1 MYSGGSRA
9 TVRLKLGKLLLK
21 EENHIQKWSQVFYKN
36 TGLNP
41 YVWLVFFILPFY
53 YISQYS
59 KVWTMVTGIIIILVF
74 FVCYLL
80 AFITKGWQ
88 VYMWIGLLIAI
99 SITMTIAY
107 DYAYFSLFLAF
118 FIGNIKNKAGF
129 FTLYSVNLGAS
140 FLTVNYGFINQSSLL
155 LSQFPFVFISLMAS
169 ILLPISTYNKNKRE
183 QLEGELESA
192 NKRLDD
198 LVKMEERQRIARDL
212 HDTLGQKLS
221 LIGLKTD
228 LAKRLIRKNP
238 DQAIIELNE
247 LRQTASTALKEV
259 RDMVTTMR
267 GTQLVDELF
276 RAEQILK
283 AASIQF
289 ILHGSPK
296 LQETSQL
303 NENVL
308 GMCLKEAVTN
318 VVKHSQA
325 SACTI
330 TIEETPSH
338 NVLTVQ
344 DNGLGIERTRKQDR
358 RGTGILG
365 MKERLEFVNGCIDIK
380 TGSERQ
386 GTAVIIHVPKLVRKP
401 MKEDEE

>member
-1 MYSGGSRA
+1 
-9 TVRLKLGKLLLK
+9 
-21 EENHIQKWSQVFYKN
+21 
-36 TGLNP
+36 
-41 YVWLVFFILPFY
+41 
-53 YISQYS
+53 
-59 KVWTMVTGIIIILVF
+59 MVAGIFIILFF

-129 FTLYSVNLGAS
+129 FTLYSVNLAAS
-140 FLTVNYGFINQSSLL
+140 FLTINYSFIKQSTLL
-155 LSQFPFVFISLMAS
+155 LSQFPFVFITLMAS

-183 QLEGELESA
+183 QLEGQLENA
-192 NKRLDD
+192 HKRLDD

-228 LAKRLIRKNP
+228 LAKRLLRMNP
-238 DQAIIELNE
+238 DQAEIELND

-259 RDMVTTMR
+259 REMVTTMR

-283 AASIQF
+283 AASIEF
-289 ILHGSPK
+289 VLEGNPK
-296 LQETSQL
+296 LQDTSQL

-325 SACTI
+325 AVCTI
-330 TIEETPSH
+330 RIEETLAD

-344 DNGLGIERTRKQDR
+344 DNGVGIERTRKQER

-365 MKERLEFVNGCIDIK
+365 MKERLEFVNGCLDIRSGADMEG
-380 TGSERQ
+380 TGI
-386 GTAVIIHVPKLVRKP
+386 VINVPKLVRKP
-401 MKEDEE
+401 IKEVEQ

>member
-1 MYSGGSRA
+1 MQ
-9 TVRLKLGKLLLK
+9 
-21 EENHIQKWSQVFYKN
+21 NFYKK
-36 TGLNP
+36 TGLNL
-41 YVWLVFFILPFY
+41 YVWLAFFILPFY
-53 YISQYS
+53 FISQYS
-59 KVWTMVTGIIIILVF
+59 KLWTLVTGIIIILVF

-140 FLTVNYGFINQSSLL
+140 FVTINYGFINQSSLL
-155 LSQFPFVFISLMAS
+155 VSQLPFVFISLMAS
-169 ILLPISTYNKNKRE
+169 ILLPISTYNKNKTE
-183 QLEGELESA
+183 HLEGQLENA

-228 LAKRLIRKNP
+228 LARRLLRNNP
-238 DQAIIELNE
+238 DQAEIELND

-259 RDMVTTMR
+259 REMVTTMR

-283 AASIQF
+283 AASIEF
-289 ILHGSPK
+289 VLEGNPK
-296 LQETSQL
+296 LQDTSQL

-325 SACTI
+325 TTCTI
-330 TIEETPSH
+330 IIKETLAD

-344 DNGLGIERTRKQDR
+344 DNGVGIERTRKQDR

-365 MKERLEFVNGCIDIK
+365 MKERLEFVNGCLDIR
-380 TGSERQ
+380 SAADIP
-386 GTAVIIHVPKLVRKP
+386 GTAIIIHVPKLVRKP
-401 MKEDEE
+401 IKEAES

>member
-1 MYSGGSRA
+1 MQ
-9 TVRLKLGKLLLK
+9 
-21 EENHIQKWSQVFYKN
+21 NFYKK
-36 TGLNP
+36 TGLNL
-41 YVWLVFFILPFY
+41 YVWLAFFILPFY
-53 YISQYS
+53 FISQYS
-59 KVWTMVTGIIIILVF
+59 KLWTMVTGIIIILVF

-140 FLTVNYGFINQSSLL
+140 FVTINYGFINQSSLL
-155 LSQFPFVFISLMAS
+155 VSQLPFVFISLMAS
-169 ILLPISTYNKNKRE
+169 ILLPISTYNKNKTE
-183 QLEGELESA
+183 QLEGQLENA

-228 LAKRLIRKNP
+228 LAKRLLRNNP
-238 DQAIIELNE
+238 DQAEIELND

-259 RDMVTTMR
+259 REMVTTMR
-267 GTQLVDELF
+267 GTQLVDEMF

-283 AASIQF
+283 AASIEF
-289 ILHGSPK
+289 VLEGNPK
-296 LQETSQL
+296 LQDTSQL

-318 VVKHSQA
+318 IVKHSQA
-325 SACTI
+325 TVCTI
-330 TIEETPSH
+330 TIKETESD

-344 DNGLGIERTRKQDR
+344 DNGVGIERTRNKDR

-365 MKERLEFVNGCIDIK
+365 MKERLEFVNGCLDLRSGADK
-380 TGSERQ
+380 TGTQ
-386 GTAVIIHVPKLVRKP
+386 IVIQVPKLTRKP
-401 MKEDEE
+401 MKEDAT

>member
-1 MYSGGSRA
+1 
-9 TVRLKLGKLLLK
+9 
-21 EENHIQKWSQVFYKN
+21 
-36 TGLNP
+36 
-41 YVWLVFFILPFY
+41 
-53 YISQYS
+53 
-59 KVWTMVTGIIIILVF
+59 MVAGIFIILFF

-129 FTLYSVNLGAS
+129 FTLYSVNLAAS
-140 FLTVNYGFINQSSLL
+140 FLTINYSFIKQSTLL
-155 LSQFPFVFISLMAS
+155 LSQFPFVFITLMAS

-183 QLEGELESA
+183 QLEGQLENA

-228 LAKRLIRKNP
+228 LAKRLLRMNP
-238 DQAIIELNE
+238 DQAEIELND

-259 RDMVTTMR
+259 REMVTTMR

-283 AASIQF
+283 AASIEF
-289 ILHGSPK
+289 VLEGNPK
-296 LQETSQL
+296 LQDTSQL

-325 SACTI
+325 AVCTI
-330 TIEETPSH
+330 RIEETLAD

-344 DNGLGIERTRKQDR
+344 DNGVGIERTRKQER

-365 MKERLEFVNGCIDIK
+365 MKERLEFVNGCLDIRSGADMEG
-380 TGSERQ
+380 TGI
-386 GTAVIIHVPKLVRKP
+386 VIHVPKLVRKP
-401 MKEDEE
+401 IKEVEQ

>member
-1 MYSGGSRA
+1 M
-9 TVRLKLGKLLLK
+9 
-21 EENHIQKWSQVFYKN
+21 QKWMQLFYKN

-59 KVWTMVTGIIIILVF
+59 KLWPMVTGIFIILFF

-129 FTLYSVNLGAS
+129 FTLYSVNLAAS
-140 FLTVNYGFINQSSLL
+140 FLTINYSFIKQSTLL

-183 QLEGELESA
+183 QLEGQLESA

-228 LAKRLIRKNP
+228 LAKRLLRMNP
-238 DQAIIELNE
+238 DQAEIELND

-259 RDMVTTMR
+259 REMVTTMR

-283 AASIQF
+283 AASIEF
-289 ILHGSPK
+289 VLEGNPK
-296 LQETSQL
+296 LQDTSQL

-325 SACTI
+325 TVCTI
-330 TIEETPSH
+330 TIKETLSD
-338 NVLTVQ
+338 NILTVQ
-344 DNGLGIERTRKQDR
+344 DNGVGMERTRNKDR

-365 MKERLEFVNGCIDIK
+365 MKERLEFVNGCLDLRSGANG
-380 TGSERQ
+380 TGTQ
-386 GTAVIIHVPKLVRKP
+386 IVIQVPKLTRKP
-401 MKEDEE
+401 MKEDAT

>member
-1 MYSGGSRA
+1 M
-9 TVRLKLGKLLLK
+9 
-21 EENHIQKWSQVFYKN
+21 QKWSQLFYKN

-59 KVWTMVTGIIIILVF
+59 KLWTLVTGIVIILVF

-129 FTLYSVNLGAS
+129 ITLYSVNLGTS
-140 FLTVNYGFINQSSLL
+140 FLTINYGFINQSSLL
-155 LSQFPFVFISLMAS
+155 LSQFPFVFICLMAS
-169 ILLPISTYNKNKRE
+169 ILLPVSTYNKNKRE
-183 QLEGELESA
+183 QLEGQLENA

-221 LIGLKTD
+221 LIGLKSD
-228 LAKRLIRKNP
+228 LAKRLLRMNP
-238 DQAIIELNE
+238 DQAEIELND

-259 RDMVTTMR
+259 REMVTTMR

-283 AASIQF
+283 AASIDF
-289 ILHGSPK
+289 VLEGNPK
-296 LQETSQL
+296 LQDTSQL

-325 SACTI
+325 TECTI
-330 TIEETPSH
+330 RLQETPSA
-338 NVLTVQ
+338 NILTVQ
-344 DNGLGIERTRKQDR
+344 DNGVGIERTRKQDR

-365 MKERLEFVNGCIDIK
+365 MKERLEFVNGCLDIQS
-380 TGSERQ
+380 GEDME
-386 GTAVIIHVPKLVRKP
+386 GTRIAIQVPKLVRKP
-401 MKEDEE
+401 IKEEEQ

>member
-1 MYSGGSRA
+1 
-9 TVRLKLGKLLLK
+9 
-21 EENHIQKWSQVFYKN
+21 
-36 TGLNP
+36 
-41 YVWLVFFILPFY
+41 
-53 YISQYS
+53 
-59 KVWTMVTGIIIILVF
+59 MVTGIVIILVF

-140 FLTVNYGFINQSSLL
+140 FLTINYGFINQSSLL
-155 LSQFPFVFISLMAS
+155 VSQFPFVFISLMAS
-169 ILLPISTYNKNKRE
+169 ILLPISTYNKNKTE
-183 QLEGELESA
+183 QLEGQLENA

-228 LAKRLIRKNP
+228 LAKRLLRSNP
-238 DQAIIELNE
+238 DQAEIELND

-259 RDMVTTMR
+259 REMVTTMR

-283 AASIQF
+283 AASIEF
-289 ILHGSPK
+289 RLEGNPK
-296 LQETSQL
+296 LQDTSQL

-325 SACTI
+325 TVCTI
-330 TIEETPSH
+330 TIKETQSD
-338 NVLTVQ
+338 NILTVQ
-344 DNGLGIERTRKQDR
+344 DNGVGIERTRNKDR

-365 MKERLEFVNGCIDIK
+365 MKERLEFVNGCLDLRSGADK
-380 TGSERQ
+380 TDTQ
-386 GTAVIIHVPKLVRKP
+386 LVIQVPKLTRKP
-401 MKEDEE
+401 IKEDAT

>member
-1 MYSGGSRA
+1 M
-9 TVRLKLGKLLLK
+9 
-21 EENHIQKWSQVFYKN
+21 QKWMQNFYKK
-36 TGLNP
+36 TGLNL
-41 YVWLVFFILPFY
+41 YVWLAFFILPFY
-53 YISQYS
+53 FISQYS
-59 KVWTMVTGIIIILVF
+59 KLWTMVTGIVIILVF

-140 FLTVNYGFINQSSLL
+140 FVTINYGIINQSSLL
-155 LSQFPFVFISLMAS
+155 VSQLPFVFINLMAS
-169 ILLPISTYNKNKRE
+169 ILLPISTYNKNKTE
-183 QLEGELESA
+183 HLEGQLENA
-192 NKRLDD
+192 NRRLDD

-228 LAKRLIRKNP
+228 LAKRLLRNNP
-238 DQAIIELNE
+238 DQAEIELSD

-259 RDMVTTMR
+259 REMVTTMR

-283 AASIQF
+283 AASIESV
-289 ILHGSPK
+289 LEGNPK
-296 LQETSQL
+296 LQDTSQL

-318 VVKHSQA
+318 IVKHSQA
-325 SACTI
+325 TVCTI
-330 TIEETPSH
+330 TIEETQSD
-338 NVLTVQ
+338 NILTVQ
-344 DNGLGIERTRKQDR
+344 DNGVGMEHTRNKDR

-365 MKERLEFVNGCIDIK
+365 MKERLEFVNGCLDLRSVANGK
-380 TGSERQ
+380 
-386 GTAVIIHVPKLVRKP
+386 GTQIVIQVPKLTRKP
-401 MKEDEE
+401 MKEDAT

>member
-1 MYSGGSRA
+1 M
-9 TVRLKLGKLLLK
+9 
-21 EENHIQKWSQVFYKN
+21 
-36 TGLNP
+36 
-41 YVWLVFFILPFY
+41 WLVFFILPFY

-59 KVWTMVTGIIIILVF
+59 KLWTLVTGIVIILVF

-88 VYMWIGLLIAI
+88 VYMWIGFLIAI

-129 FTLYSVNLGAS
+129 ITLYSVNLAAS
-140 FLTVNYGFINQSSLL
+140 FLTINYGFIIQSSRL

-169 ILLPISTYNKNKRE
+169 ILLPVSTYNKNKRE
-183 QLEGELESA
+183 QLEGQLENA

-228 LAKRLIRKNP
+228 LAKRLLRVNP
-238 DQAIIELNE
+238 EQAEMELND

-259 RDMVTTMR
+259 REMVTTMR
-267 GTQLVDELF
+267 GTQLVDELH

-283 AASIQF
+283 AAAIEF
-289 ILHGSPK
+289 KLDGNPK
-296 LQETSQL
+296 LQDTSQL
-303 NENVL
+303 NENVM

-325 SACTI
+325 TICTI
-330 TIEETPSH
+330 SLNETPSD
-338 NVLTVQ
+338 NILTVH
-344 DNGLGIERTRKQDR
+344 DNGIGMEHSKNKER

-365 MKERLEFVNGCIDIK
+365 MKERLEFVNGCLDIRSGTNID
-380 TGSERQ
+380 
-386 GTAVIIHVPKLVRKP
+386 GTQLIIQVPKLVRKP
-401 MKEDEE
+401 IKEE

>member
-1 MYSGGSRA
+1 
-9 TVRLKLGKLLLK
+9 
-21 EENHIQKWSQVFYKN
+21 
-36 TGLNP
+36 
-41 YVWLVFFILPFY
+41 
-53 YISQYS
+53 
-59 KVWTMVTGIIIILVF
+59 
-74 FVCYLL
+74 
-80 AFITKGWQ
+80 
-88 VYMWIGLLIAI
+88 MWIGLLIAI

-129 FTLYSVNLGAS
+129 ITLYSVNLGTS
-140 FLTVNYGFINQSSLL
+140 FLTINYGFINQSSLL
-155 LSQFPFVFISLMAS
+155 LSQFPFVFICLMAS
-169 ILLPISTYNKNKRE
+169 ILLPVSTYNKNKRE
-183 QLEGELESA
+183 QLEGQLENA

-228 LAKRLIRKNP
+228 LAKRLLRMNP
-238 DQAIIELNE
+238 DQAEIELND

-259 RDMVTTMR
+259 REMVTTMR

-283 AASIQF
+283 AASIDF
-289 ILHGSPK
+289 VLEGNPK
-296 LQETSQL
+296 LQDTSQL

-325 SACTI
+325 TECTI
-330 TIEETPSH
+330 HLQETPSA
-338 NVLTVQ
+338 NILTVQ
-344 DNGLGIERTRKQDR
+344 DNGVGIERTRKQDR

-365 MKERLEFVNGCIDIK
+365 MKERLEFVNGCLDIQS
-380 TGSERQ
+380 GEDME
-386 GTAVIIHVPKLVRKP
+386 GTRIAIQVPKLVRKP
-401 MKEDEE
+401 IKEEEQ

>member
-1 MYSGGSRA
+1 
-9 TVRLKLGKLLLK
+9 
-21 EENHIQKWSQVFYKN
+21 
-36 TGLNP
+36 
-41 YVWLVFFILPFY
+41 
-53 YISQYS
+53 
-59 KVWTMVTGIIIILVF
+59 
-74 FVCYLL
+74 
-80 AFITKGWQ
+80 
-88 VYMWIGLLIAI
+88 MWIGLLIAI

-129 FTLYSVNLGAS
+129 FTLYSVNLAAS
-140 FLTVNYGFINQSSLL
+140 FLTINYSFIKQSTLL

-183 QLEGELESA
+183 QLEGQLENA

-228 LAKRLIRKNP
+228 LARRLLRNNP
-238 DQAIIELNE
+238 DQAEIELND

-259 RDMVTTMR
+259 REMVTTMR

-283 AASIQF
+283 AASIEF
-289 ILHGSPK
+289 VLEGNPK
-296 LQETSQL
+296 LQDTSQL

-325 SACTI
+325 AVCTI
-330 TIEETPSH
+330 RIEETLAD

-344 DNGLGIERTRKQDR
+344 DNGVGIERTRKQER

-365 MKERLEFVNGCIDIK
+365 MKERLEFVNGCLDIRSG
-380 TGSERQ
+380 TGLE
-386 GTAVIIHVPKLVRKP
+386 GTGIVIHVPKLVRKP
-401 MKEDEE
+401 IKEVEE

>member
-1 MYSGGSRA
+1 MQ
-9 TVRLKLGKLLLK
+9 L
-21 EENHIQKWSQVFYKN
+21 FYKN

-59 KVWTMVTGIIIILVF
+59 QLWTLVTGIVIILVF

-88 VYMWIGLLIAI
+88 VYMWIGFLIAI

-129 FTLYSVNLGAS
+129 FTLYSINLAAS
-140 FLTVNYGFINQSSLL
+140 FLTINYGFINQSSRL

-169 ILLPISTYNKNKRE
+169 ILLPISTYNKNNRE
-183 QLEGELESA
+183 QLEGQLESA

-228 LAKRLIRKNP
+228 LAKRLLRVNP
-238 DQAIIELNE
+238 DQAELELND

-259 RDMVTTMR
+259 REMVTTMR
-267 GTQLVDELF
+267 GTQLVDELY

-283 AASIQF
+283 AASIEF
-289 ILHGSPK
+289 KLDGNPK
-296 LQETSQL
+296 LQDTSQL
-303 NENVL
+303 NENVI

-325 SACTI
+325 TLCTI
-330 TIEETPSH
+330 SLKETPSD
-338 NVLTVQ
+338 NILTVH
-344 DNGLGIERTRKQDR
+344 DNGIGMEHSKNKER

-365 MKERLEFVNGCIDIK
+365 MKERLEFVNGCLDIRSGTNID
-380 TGSERQ
+380 
-386 GTAVIIHVPKLVRKP
+386 GTQLIIQVPKLVRKP
-401 MKEDEE
+401 IKEE

>member
-1 MYSGGSRA
+1 
-9 TVRLKLGKLLLK
+9 
-21 EENHIQKWSQVFYKN
+21 
-36 TGLNP
+36 
-41 YVWLVFFILPFY
+41 
-53 YISQYS
+53 
-59 KVWTMVTGIIIILVF
+59 
-74 FVCYLL
+74 
-80 AFITKGWQ
+80 
-88 VYMWIGLLIAI
+88 MWMGLLIAI

-140 FLTVNYGFINQSSLL
+140 FLTVNYSFINQNSML
-155 LSQFPFVFISLMAS
+155 LSQFPFIFISLMAS

-183 QLEGELESA
+183 QLEGELENA

-228 LAKRLIRKNP
+228 LAKRLLRKNP
-238 DQAIIELNE
+238 DQALVELNE

-259 RDMVTTMR
+259 REMVTTMR

-283 AASIQF
+283 AASIEF
-289 ILHGSPK
+289 ILHGNPK
-296 LQETSQL
+296 LQDTSQL

-325 SACTI
+325 TTCTI
-330 TIEETPSH
+330 SIEETPSH
-338 NVLTVQ
+338 NLLTVH
-344 DNGLGIERTRKQDR
+344 DNGIGIERTRKQNL

-365 MKERLEFVNGCIDIK
+365 MKERLEFVNGYMDIR
-380 TGSERQ
+380 TGTEME
-386 GTAVIIHVPKLVRKP
+386 GTVLVIHVPKLVRKP

>member
-1 MYSGGSRA
+1 
-9 TVRLKLGKLLLK
+9 
-21 EENHIQKWSQVFYKN
+21 
-36 TGLNP
+36 
-41 YVWLVFFILPFY
+41 
-53 YISQYS
+53 
-59 KVWTMVTGIIIILVF
+59 
-74 FVCYLL
+74 
-80 AFITKGWQ
+80 
-88 VYMWIGLLIAI
+88 MWIGLLIAI

-129 FTLYSVNLGAS
+129 FTLYSVNLAAS
-140 FLTVNYGFINQSSLL
+140 FLTINYSFIKQSTLL

-183 QLEGELESA
+183 QLEGQLENA

-228 LAKRLIRKNP
+228 LAKRLLRMNP
-238 DQAIIELNE
+238 DQAEIELND

-259 RDMVTTMR
+259 REMVTTMR

-283 AASIQF
+283 AASIEF
-289 ILHGSPK
+289 VLEGNPK
-296 LQETSQL
+296 LQDTSQL

-325 SACTI
+325 TVCTI
-330 TIEETPSH
+330 RIEETLSD
-338 NVLTVQ
+338 NIVTVQ
-344 DNGLGIERTRKQDR
+344 DNGVGIERTRKQER

-365 MKERLEFVNGCIDIK
+365 MKERLEFVNGCLDIRSGANMEG
-380 TGSERQ
+380 TGI
-386 GTAVIIHVPKLVRKP
+386 VIHVPKLVRKP
-401 MKEDEE
+401 IKEVEQ

>member
-1 MYSGGSRA
+1 M
-9 TVRLKLGKLLLK
+9 
-21 EENHIQKWSQVFYKN
+21 QKWMQNFYKK
-36 TGLNP
+36 TGLNL
-41 YVWLVFFILPFY
+41 YVWLAFFILPFY
-53 YISQYS
+53 FISQYS
-59 KVWTMVTGIIIILVF
+59 KLWTLVTGIIIILVF

-140 FLTVNYGFINQSSLL
+140 FLTINYGFINQSSLL
-155 LSQFPFVFISLMAS
+155 VSQLPFVFISLMAS
-169 ILLPISTYNKNKRE
+169 ILLPISTYNKNKTE
-183 QLEGELESA
+183 QLEGQLENA

-228 LAKRLIRKNP
+228 LAKRLLRNNP
-238 DQAIIELNE
+238 DQAEIELND

-259 RDMVTTMR
+259 REMVTTMR

-283 AASIQF
+283 AASIEF
-289 ILHGSPK
+289 MLEGNPK
-296 LQETSQL
+296 LQDTSQL
-303 NENVL
+303 NENVI

-325 SACTI
+325 TVCTI
-330 TIEETPSH
+330 TIKETQSD
-338 NVLTVQ
+338 NILTVR
-344 DNGLGIERTRKQDR
+344 DNGVGIERTRNKDR

-365 MKERLEFVNGCIDIK
+365 MKERLEFVNGCLDLRSGADK
-380 TGSERQ
+380 TGTQ
-386 GTAVIIHVPKLVRKP
+386 LVIQVPKLTRKP
-401 MKEDEE
+401 MKEDTT

>member
-1 MYSGGSRA
+1 M
-9 TVRLKLGKLLLK
+9 
-21 EENHIQKWSQVFYKN
+21 QKWMQNFYKK
-36 TGLNP
+36 TGLNL
-41 YVWLVFFILPFY
+41 YVWLAFFILPFY
-53 YISQYS
+53 FISQYS
-59 KVWTMVTGIIIILVF
+59 KLWTMVTGIIIILVF

-140 FLTVNYGFINQSSLL
+140 FVTINYGFINQSSLL
-155 LSQFPFVFISLMAS
+155 VSQLPFVFISLMAS
-169 ILLPISTYNKNKRE
+169 ILLPISTYNKNKTE
-183 QLEGELESA
+183 QLEGQLENA

-228 LAKRLIRKNP
+228 LAKRLLRNNP
-238 DQAIIELNE
+238 DQAEIELND

-259 RDMVTTMR
+259 REMVTTMR
-267 GTQLVDELF
+267 GTQLVDEMF

-283 AASIQF
+283 AASIEF
-289 ILHGSPK
+289 VLEGNPK
-296 LQETSQL
+296 LQDTSQL

-318 VVKHSQA
+318 IVKHSQA
-325 SACTI
+325 TVCTI
-330 TIEETPSH
+330 TIKETESD
-338 NVLTVQ
+338 NILTVQ
-344 DNGLGIERTRKQDR
+344 DNGVGIERTRNKDR

-365 MKERLEFVNGCIDIK
+365 MKERLEFVNGCLDLRSGADK
-380 TGSERQ
+380 TGTQ
-386 GTAVIIHVPKLVRKP
+386 IVIQVPKLTRKP
-401 MKEDEE
+401 MKEDAT

>member
-1 MYSGGSRA
+1 MQ
-9 TVRLKLGKLLLK
+9 
-21 EENHIQKWSQVFYKN
+21 IFYKN

-59 KVWTMVTGIIIILVF
+59 KLWTMVTGIVIILAF

-80 AFITKGWQ
+80 AFITRGWQ
-88 VYMWIGLLIAI
+88 VYMWIGFLIAI

-140 FLTVNYGFINQSSLL
+140 FLTVNYGFIKQSSLL
-155 LSQFPFVFISLMAS
+155 LSQFPFVFICLMAS
-169 ILLPISTYNKNKRE
+169 ILLPISTYNKNKTE
-183 QLEGELESA
+183 HLEGQLENA

-228 LAKRLIRKNP
+228 LARRLLRNNP
-238 DQAIIELNE
+238 DQAEIELND

-259 RDMVTTMR
+259 REMVTTMR

-283 AASIQF
+283 AASIEF
-289 ILHGSPK
+289 ELIGNPK
-296 LQETSQL
+296 LQDTSQL

-318 VVKHSQA
+318 IVKHSQA
-325 SACTI
+325 TACTI
-330 TIEETPSH
+330 SIEETPSN
-338 NVLTVQ
+338 NVLIVQ
-344 DNGLGIERTRKQDR
+344 DNGVGIERSHKQER

-365 MKERLEFVNGCIDIK
+365 MKERLEFVNGCLDIRSD
-380 TGSERQ
+380 TDSQ
-386 GTAVIIHVPKLVRKP
+386 GTEIIIHVPKLVRKP
-401 MKEDEE
+401 IKEAES

>member
-1 MYSGGSRA
+1 
-9 TVRLKLGKLLLK
+9 
-21 EENHIQKWSQVFYKN
+21 
-36 TGLNP
+36 
-41 YVWLVFFILPFY
+41 
-53 YISQYS
+53 
-59 KVWTMVTGIIIILVF
+59 MVTGIIIILVF

-140 FLTVNYGFINQSSLL
+140 FLTVNYGFIKQSSLL

-325 SACTI
+325 SVCTI

>member
-1 MYSGGSRA
+1 M
-9 TVRLKLGKLLLK
+9 
-21 EENHIQKWSQVFYKN
+21 QKWMQNFYKK
-36 TGLNP
+36 TGLNL
-41 YVWLVFFILPFY
+41 YVWLAFFILPFY
-53 YISQYS
+53 FISQYS
-59 KVWTMVTGIIIILVF
+59 KLWTLVTGIIIILVF

-140 FLTVNYGFINQSSLL
+140 FVTINYGFINQSSLL
-155 LSQFPFVFISLMAS
+155 VSQLPFVFISLMAS
-169 ILLPISTYNKNKRE
+169 ILLPISTYNKNKTE
-183 QLEGELESA
+183 HLEGQLENA

-228 LAKRLIRKNP
+228 LARRLLRNNP
-238 DQAIIELNE
+238 DQAEIELND

-259 RDMVTTMR
+259 REMVTTMR

-283 AASIQF
+283 AASIEF
-289 ILHGSPK
+289 VLEGNPK
-296 LQETSQL
+296 LQDTSQL

-325 SACTI
+325 TTCTI
-330 TIEETPSH
+330 IIKETLAD

-344 DNGLGIERTRKQDR
+344 DNGVGIERTRKQDR

-365 MKERLEFVNGCIDIK
+365 MKERLEFVNGCLDIR
-380 TGSERQ
+380 SAADIP
-386 GTAVIIHVPKLVRKP
+386 GTAIIIHVPKLVRKP
-401 MKEDEE
+401 IKEAES

>member
-1 MYSGGSRA
+1 M
-9 TVRLKLGKLLLK
+9 
-21 EENHIQKWSQVFYKN
+21 QKWMQNFYKK
-36 TGLNP
+36 TGLNL
-41 YVWLVFFILPFY
+41 YVWLAFFILPFY
-53 YISQYS
+53 FISQYS
-59 KVWTMVTGIIIILVF
+59 KLWTMVTGIIIILVF

-140 FLTVNYGFINQSSLL
+140 FVTINYGFINQSSLL
-155 LSQFPFVFISLMAS
+155 VSQLPFVFISLMAS
-169 ILLPISTYNKNKRE
+169 ILLPISTYNKNKTD
-183 QLEGELESA
+183 QLEGQLENA

-228 LAKRLIRKNP
+228 LAKRLLRTNP
-238 DQAIIELNE
+238 EQAEMELND

-259 RDMVTTMR
+259 REMVTTMR

-283 AASIQF
+283 AASMESVVN
-289 ILHGSPK
+289 GNPK
-296 LQETSQL
+296 LQDTSQL

-325 SACTI
+325 TVCTI
-330 TIEETPSH
+330 TIKETQSD
-338 NVLTVQ
+338 NILTVQ
-344 DNGLGIERTRKQDR
+344 DNGVGLERTRNKDR
-358 RGTGILG
+358 LGTGILG
-365 MKERLEFVNGCIDIK
+365 MKERLEFVNGCLDLRSGADK
-380 TGSERQ
+380 TGTQ
-386 GTAVIIHVPKLVRKP
+386 IVIQVPKLTSKP
-401 MKEDEE
+401 LKEDAT

>member
-1 MYSGGSRA
+1 M
-9 TVRLKLGKLLLK
+9 
-21 EENHIQKWSQVFYKN
+21 QKWMQIFYKN

-41 YVWLVFFILPFY
+41 YVWVVFFILPFY

-59 KVWTMVTGIIIILVF
+59 KLWTMVTGIVIILVF

-140 FLTVNYGFINQSSLL
+140 FLTINYGFINQSSLL
-155 LSQFPFVFISLMAS
+155 VSQFPFVFISLMAS
-169 ILLPISTYNKNKRE
+169 ILLPISTYNKNKTE
-183 QLEGELESA
+183 QLEGQLENA
-192 NKRLDD
+192 NKRLDE

-228 LAKRLIRKNP
+228 LARRLLRNNP
-238 DQAIIELNE
+238 DQAEIELND

-259 RDMVTTMR
+259 REMVTTMR

-283 AASIQF
+283 AASIEF
-289 ILHGSPK
+289 VLEGNPK
-296 LQETSQL
+296 LQDTSQL

-325 SACTI
+325 TACTI
-330 TIEETPSH
+330 VIEETPAN

-344 DNGLGIERTRKQDR
+344 DNGVGIERSHRQER

-365 MKERLEFVNGCIDIK
+365 MKERLEFVNGCLDIRSD
-380 TGSERQ
+380 TDIQ
-386 GTAVIIHVPKLVRKP
+386 GTEIIIHVPKLVRKP
-401 MKEDEE
+401 IKEAES

>member
-1 MYSGGSRA
+1 M
-9 TVRLKLGKLLLK
+9 
-21 EENHIQKWSQVFYKN
+21 QKWSQLFYKN

-59 KVWTMVTGIIIILVF
+59 KLWTLVTGIVIILVF

-129 FTLYSVNLGAS
+129 ITLYSVNLGTS
-140 FLTVNYGFINQSSLL
+140 FLTINYGFINQSSLL
-155 LSQFPFVFISLMAS
+155 LSQFPFVFICLMAS
-169 ILLPISTYNKNKRE
+169 ILLPVSTYNKNKRE
-183 QLEGELESA
+183 QLEGQLENA

-228 LAKRLIRKNP
+228 LAKRLLRLNP
-238 DQAIIELNE
+238 DQAEIELND

-259 RDMVTTMR
+259 REMVTTMR

-283 AASIQF
+283 AASIEF
-289 ILHGSPK
+289 VLEGNPK
-296 LQETSQL
+296 LQDTSQL

-325 SACTI
+325 TECTI
-330 TIEETPSH
+330 RLQETPSA
-338 NVLTVQ
+338 NILTVQ
-344 DNGLGIERTRKQDR
+344 DNGVGIERTRKQDR

-365 MKERLEFVNGCIDIK
+365 MKERLEFVNGCLEVQSGEDM
-380 TGSERQ
+380 E
-386 GTAVIIHVPKLVRKP
+386 GTRIAIQVPKLVRKP
-401 MKEDEE
+401 IKEEEQ

>member
-1 MYSGGSRA
+1 M
-9 TVRLKLGKLLLK
+9 
-21 EENHIQKWSQVFYKN
+21 QKWMQLFYKN

-59 KVWTMVTGIIIILVF
+59 KLWPMVAGIFIILFF

-129 FTLYSVNLGAS
+129 FTLYSVNLAAS
-140 FLTVNYGFINQSSLL
+140 FLTINYSFIKQSTLL

-183 QLEGELESA
+183 QLEGQLENA

-228 LAKRLIRKNP
+228 LARRLLRTNP
-238 DQAIIELNE
+238 DQAEIELND

-259 RDMVTTMR
+259 REMVTTMR

-283 AASIQF
+283 AASIEYV
-289 ILHGSPK
+289 LEGNPK
-296 LQETSQL
+296 LQDTSQL

-325 SACTI
+325 AVCTI
-330 TIEETPSH
+330 RIEETPSD

-344 DNGLGIERTRKQDR
+344 DNGVGIERARKQER

-365 MKERLEFVNGCIDIK
+365 MKERLEFVNGCLDIRSG
-380 TGSERQ
+380 TGLE
-386 GTAVIIHVPKLVRKP
+386 GTSIVIHVPKLVRKP
-401 MKEDEE
+401 IKEVEE

>member
-1 MYSGGSRA
+1 M
-9 TVRLKLGKLLLK
+9 
-21 EENHIQKWSQVFYKN
+21 QKWMQLFYKN

-59 KVWTMVTGIIIILVF
+59 KLWTLVTGIVIILVF

-129 FTLYSVNLGAS
+129 ITLYSVNLAAS
-140 FLTVNYGFINQSSLL
+140 FLTINYGFIIQSSRL

-169 ILLPISTYNKNKRE
+169 ILLPVSTYNKNKRE
-183 QLEGELESA
+183 QLEGQLENA

-228 LAKRLIRKNP
+228 LAKRLLRVNP
-238 DQAIIELNE
+238 EQAEMELND

-259 RDMVTTMR
+259 REMVTTMR
-267 GTQLVDELF
+267 GTQLVDELH

-283 AASIQF
+283 AAAIEF
-289 ILHGSPK
+289 KLDGNPK
-296 LQETSQL
+296 LQDTSQL
-303 NENVL
+303 NENVM

-325 SACTI
+325 TMCTI
-330 TIEETPSH
+330 SLKDTPSD
-338 NVLTVQ
+338 NILTIH
-344 DNGLGIERTRKQDR
+344 DNGIGLEHSNNKER

-365 MKERLEFVNGCIDIK
+365 MKERLEFVNGCLDIRSGTNID
-380 TGSERQ
+380 
-386 GTAVIIHVPKLVRKP
+386 GTQLIIQVPKLVRKP
-401 MKEDEE
+401 IKEE

>member
-1 MYSGGSRA
+1 MQ
-9 TVRLKLGKLLLK
+9 
-21 EENHIQKWSQVFYKN
+21 NFYKK
-36 TGLNP
+36 TGLNL
-41 YVWLVFFILPFY
+41 YVWLAFFILPFY
-53 YISQYS
+53 FISQYS
-59 KVWTMVTGIIIILVF
+59 KLWTLVTGIIIILVF

-140 FLTVNYGFINQSSLL
+140 FLTINYGFINQSSLL
-155 LSQFPFVFISLMAS
+155 VSQLPFVFISLMAS
-169 ILLPISTYNKNKRE
+169 ILLPISTYNKNKTE
-183 QLEGELESA
+183 QLEGQLENA

-221 LIGLKTD
+221 LISLKTD
-228 LAKRLIRKNP
+228 LAKRLLRNNP
-238 DQAIIELNE
+238 DQAEIELND

-259 RDMVTTMR
+259 REMVTTMR

-276 RAEQILK
+276 RAKQILK
-283 AASIQF
+283 AASIEF
-289 ILHGSPK
+289 ELEGNPK
-296 LQETSQL
+296 LQDTSQL
-303 NENVL
+303 NENVI

-325 SACTI
+325 TVCTI
-330 TIEETPSH
+330 SIKETQSD
-338 NVLTVQ
+338 NILTVL
-344 DNGLGIERTRKQDR
+344 DNGVGIERTRNKDR

-365 MKERLEFVNGCIDIK
+365 MKERLEFVNGCLDLRSGADK
-380 TGSERQ
+380 TGTQ
-386 GTAVIIHVPKLVRKP
+386 LVIQVPKLTRKP
-401 MKEDEE
+401 MKEDTT

>member
-1 MYSGGSRA
+1 
-9 TVRLKLGKLLLK
+9 
-21 EENHIQKWSQVFYKN
+21 
-36 TGLNP
+36 
-41 YVWLVFFILPFY
+41 
-53 YISQYS
+53 
-59 KVWTMVTGIIIILVF
+59 MVAGIFIILFF

-129 FTLYSVNLGAS
+129 FTLYSVNLAAS
-140 FLTVNYGFINQSSLL
+140 FLTINYSFIKQSTLL
-155 LSQFPFVFISLMAS
+155 LSQFPFVFITLMAS

-183 QLEGELESA
+183 QLEGQLENA

-228 LAKRLIRKNP
+228 LAKRLLRMNP
-238 DQAIIELNE
+238 DQAEIELND

-259 RDMVTTMR
+259 REMVTTMR

-283 AASIQF
+283 AASIEF
-289 ILHGSPK
+289 VLEGNPK
-296 LQETSQL
+296 LQDTSQL

-325 SACTI
+325 AVCTI
-330 TIEETPSH
+330 RIEETLAD
-338 NVLTVQ
+338 NILTVQ
-344 DNGLGIERTRKQDR
+344 DNGVGIERTRKQER

-365 MKERLEFVNGCIDIK
+365 MKERLEFVNGCLDIRS
-380 TGSERQ
+380 GAEVE
-386 GTAVIIHVPKLVRKP
+386 GTSIVIHVPKLVRKP
-401 MKEDEE
+401 IKEVEQ

>member
-1 MYSGGSRA
+1 M
-9 TVRLKLGKLLLK
+9 
-21 EENHIQKWSQVFYKN
+21 QKWMQNFYKK
-36 TGLNP
+36 TGLNL
-41 YVWLVFFILPFY
+41 YVWLAFFILPFY
-53 YISQYS
+53 FISQYS
-59 KVWTMVTGIIIILVF
+59 KLWTMVTGIIIILVF

-140 FLTVNYGFINQSSLL
+140 FLTINYGFINQSSMLV
-155 LSQFPFVFISLMAS
+155 SQFPFVFISLMAS
-169 ILLPISTYNKNKRE
+169 ILLPISTYNKNKTE
-183 QLEGELESA
+183 QLEGQLENA

-228 LAKRLIRKNP
+228 LAKRLLRNNP
-238 DQAIIELNE
+238 DQAEVELND

-259 RDMVTTMR
+259 REMVTTMR

-283 AASIQF
+283 AASIEF
-289 ILHGSPK
+289 ELEGNPK
-296 LQETSQL
+296 LQDTSQL
-303 NENVL
+303 NENVI

-325 SACTI
+325 TVCTI
-330 TIEETPSH
+330 IIKETQSD
-338 NVLTVQ
+338 NILTVR
-344 DNGLGIERTRKQDR
+344 DNGVGLERTRNKDR

-365 MKERLEFVNGCIDIK
+365 MKERLEFVNGCLDLRPGADK
-380 TGSERQ
+380 TGTQ
-386 GTAVIIHVPKLVRKP
+386 LVIQVPKLTRKP
-401 MKEDEE
+401 MKEDTT

>member
-1 MYSGGSRA
+1 MQ
-9 TVRLKLGKLLLK
+9 
-21 EENHIQKWSQVFYKN
+21 IFYKN

-59 KVWTMVTGIIIILVF
+59 KLWTMVTGIVIILVF

-140 FLTVNYGFINQSSLL
+140 FLTINYGFINQSSLL
-155 LSQFPFVFISLMAS
+155 VSQFPFVFISLMAS
-169 ILLPISTYNKNKRE
+169 ILLPISTYNKNKTE
-183 QLEGELESA
+183 QLEGQLENA

-228 LAKRLIRKNP
+228 LAKRLLRSNP
-238 DQAIIELNE
+238 DQAEIELND

-259 RDMVTTMR
+259 REMVTTMR

-283 AASIQF
+283 AASIEF
-289 ILHGSPK
+289 RLEGNPK
-296 LQETSQL
+296 LQDTSQL

-325 SACTI
+325 TVCTI
-330 TIEETPSH
+330 TIKETQSD
-338 NVLTVQ
+338 NILTVQ
-344 DNGLGIERTRKQDR
+344 DNGVGIERTRNKDR

-365 MKERLEFVNGCIDIK
+365 MKERLEFVNGCLDLRSGADK
-380 TGSERQ
+380 TDTQ
-386 GTAVIIHVPKLVRKP
+386 LVIQVPKLTRKP
-401 MKEDEE
+401 IKEDAT

>member
-1 MYSGGSRA
+1 MQ
-9 TVRLKLGKLLLK
+9 L
-21 EENHIQKWSQVFYKN
+21 FYKN

-59 KVWTMVTGIIIILVF
+59 KLWPMVAGIFIILFF

-140 FLTVNYGFINQSSLL
+140 FLTINYGFINQSSLL
-155 LSQFPFVFISLMAS
+155 VSQFPFVFISLMAS
-169 ILLPISTYNKNKRE
+169 ILLPISTYNKNKTE
-183 QLEGELESA
+183 QLEGQLENA

-228 LAKRLIRKNP
+228 LARRLLRSNP
-238 DQAIIELNE
+238 DQAEIELND

-259 RDMVTTMR
+259 REMVTTMR
-267 GTQLVDELF
+267 GTQLIDELF

-283 AASIQF
+283 AASIEY
-289 ILHGSPK
+289 ILDGNPK
-296 LQETSQL
+296 LQDTSQL

-325 SACTI
+325 TACTI
-330 TIEETPSH
+330 IIEESPA
-338 NVLTVQ
+338 NNILTVQ
-344 DNGLGIERTRKQDR
+344 DNGVGIERSHRQER

-365 MKERLEFVNGCIDIK
+365 MKERLEFVNGCLDIRSD
-380 TGSERQ
+380 TDIQ
-386 GTAVIIHVPKLVRKP
+386 GTEIIIHVPKLVRKP
-401 MKEDEE
+401 IKEEES

>member
-1 MYSGGSRA
+1 
-9 TVRLKLGKLLLK
+9 
-21 EENHIQKWSQVFYKN
+21 
-36 TGLNP
+36 
-41 YVWLVFFILPFY
+41 
-53 YISQYS
+53 
-59 KVWTMVTGIIIILVF
+59 MVTGIIIILVF

-140 FLTVNYGFINQSSLL
+140 FLTINYGFINQSSLL
-155 LSQFPFVFISLMAS
+155 VSQLPFVFISLMAS
-169 ILLPISTYNKNKRE
+169 ILLPISTYNKNKTE
-183 QLEGELESA
+183 QLEGQLENA

-228 LAKRLIRKNP
+228 LAKRLLRNNP
-238 DQAIIELNE
+238 DQAEIELND

-259 RDMVTTMR
+259 REMVTTMR

-283 AASIQF
+283 AASIEF
-289 ILHGSPK
+289 ELEGNPK
-296 LQETSQL
+296 LQDTSQL
-303 NENVL
+303 NENVI

-325 SACTI
+325 TVCTI
-330 TIEETPSH
+330 IIKETQSD
-338 NVLTVQ
+338 NILTVR
-344 DNGLGIERTRKQDR
+344 DNGVGIERTRNKDR

-365 MKERLEFVNGCIDIK
+365 MKERLEFVNGCLDLRSRADK
-380 TGSERQ
+380 TGTQ
-386 GTAVIIHVPKLVRKP
+386 LVIQVPKLTRKP
-401 MKEDEE
+401 MKEDTT

>member
-1 MYSGGSRA
+1 
-9 TVRLKLGKLLLK
+9 
-21 EENHIQKWSQVFYKN
+21 
-36 TGLNP
+36 
-41 YVWLVFFILPFY
+41 
-53 YISQYS
+53 
-59 KVWTMVTGIIIILVF
+59 
-74 FVCYLL
+74 
-80 AFITKGWQ
+80 
-88 VYMWIGLLIAI
+88 MWIGLLIAI

-140 FLTVNYGFINQSSLL
+140 FLTINYGFINQSSMLV
-155 LSQFPFVFISLMAS
+155 SQFPFVFISLMAS
-169 ILLPISTYNKNKRE
+169 ILLPISTYNKNKTE
-183 QLEGELESA
+183 QLEGQLENA

-228 LAKRLIRKNP
+228 LAKRLLRNNP
-238 DQAIIELNE
+238 DQAEVELND

-259 RDMVTTMR
+259 REMVTTMR

-283 AASIQF
+283 AASIEF
-289 ILHGSPK
+289 ELEGNPK
-296 LQETSQL
+296 LQDTSQL
-303 NENVL
+303 NENVI

-325 SACTI
+325 TVCTI
-330 TIEETPSH
+330 IIKETQSD
-338 NVLTVQ
+338 NILTVR
-344 DNGLGIERTRKQDR
+344 DNGVGLERTRNKDR

-365 MKERLEFVNGCIDIK
+365 MKERLEFVNGCLDLRPGADK
-380 TGSERQ
+380 TGTQ
-386 GTAVIIHVPKLVRKP
+386 LVIQVPKLTRKP
-401 MKEDEE
+401 MKEDTT

>member
-1 MYSGGSRA
+1 MQ
-9 TVRLKLGKLLLK
+9 
-21 EENHIQKWSQVFYKN
+21 NFYKK
-36 TGLNP
+36 TGLNL
-41 YVWLVFFILPFY
+41 YVWLAFFILPFY
-53 YISQYS
+53 FISQYS
-59 KVWTMVTGIIIILVF
+59 KLWTLVTGIIIILVF

-140 FLTVNYGFINQSSLL
+140 FLTINYGFINQSSLL
-155 LSQFPFVFISLMAS
+155 VSQLPFVFISLMAS
-169 ILLPISTYNKNKRE
+169 ILLPISTYNKNKTE
-183 QLEGELESA
+183 QLEGQLENA

-228 LAKRLIRKNP
+228 LAKRLLRNNP
-238 DQAIIELNE
+238 DQAEIELND

-259 RDMVTTMR
+259 REMVTTMR

-283 AASIQF
+283 AASIEF
-289 ILHGSPK
+289 MLEGNPK
-296 LQETSQL
+296 LQDTSQL
-303 NENVL
+303 NENVI

-325 SACTI
+325 TVCTI
-330 TIEETPSH
+330 TIKETQSD
-338 NVLTVQ
+338 NILTVR
-344 DNGLGIERTRKQDR
+344 DNGVGIERTRNKDR

-365 MKERLEFVNGCIDIK
+365 MKERLEFVNGCLDLRSGADK
-380 TGSERQ
+380 TGTQ
-386 GTAVIIHVPKLVRKP
+386 LVIQVPKLTRKP
-401 MKEDEE
+401 MKEDTT

>member
-1 MYSGGSRA
+1 M
-9 TVRLKLGKLLLK
+9 
-21 EENHIQKWSQVFYKN
+21 QKWMQIFYKN

-59 KVWTMVTGIIIILVF
+59 KLWTMVTGIIIILVF

-140 FLTVNYGFINQSSLL
+140 FLTINYGFINQSSLL
-155 LSQFPFVFISLMAS
+155 VSQFPFVFISLMAS
-169 ILLPISTYNKNKRE
+169 ILLPISTYNKNKTE
-183 QLEGELESA
+183 HLEGQLENA

-228 LAKRLIRKNP
+228 LARRLLRNNP
-238 DQAIIELNE
+238 DQAEIELND

-259 RDMVTTMR
+259 REMVTTMR

-283 AASIQF
+283 AASIEF
-289 ILHGSPK
+289 ELEGNPK
-296 LQETSQL
+296 LQDTSQL

-325 SACTI
+325 TTCTI
-330 TIEETPSH
+330 IIKETLAD

-344 DNGLGIERTRKQDR
+344 DNGVGIERTRKQDR

-365 MKERLEFVNGCIDIK
+365 MKERLEFVNGCLDIRSA
-380 TGSERQ
+380 TDIT
-386 GTAVIIHVPKLVRKP
+386 GTAIIIHVPKLVRKP
-401 MKEDEE
+401 IKEAES

>member
-1 MYSGGSRA
+1 MQ
-9 TVRLKLGKLLLK
+9 
-21 EENHIQKWSQVFYKN
+21 NFYKK
-36 TGLNP
+36 TGLNL
-41 YVWLVFFILPFY
+41 YVWLAFFILPFY
-53 YISQYS
+53 FISQYS
-59 KVWTMVTGIIIILVF
+59 KLWTMVTGIIIILVF

-140 FLTVNYGFINQSSLL
+140 FLTINYGFINQSSMLV
-155 LSQFPFVFISLMAS
+155 SQFPFVFISLMAS
-169 ILLPISTYNKNKRE
+169 ILLPISTYNKNKTE
-183 QLEGELESA
+183 QLEGQLENA

-228 LAKRLIRKNP
+228 LAKRLLRNNP
-238 DQAIIELNE
+238 DQAEVELND

-259 RDMVTTMR
+259 REMVTTMR

-283 AASIQF
+283 AASIEF
-289 ILHGSPK
+289 ELEGNPK
-296 LQETSQL
+296 LQDTSQL
-303 NENVL
+303 NENVI

-325 SACTI
+325 TVCTI
-330 TIEETPSH
+330 IIKETQSD
-338 NVLTVQ
+338 NILTVR
-344 DNGLGIERTRKQDR
+344 DNGVGLERTRNKDR

-365 MKERLEFVNGCIDIK
+365 MKERLEFVNGCLDLRPGADK
-380 TGSERQ
+380 TGTQ
-386 GTAVIIHVPKLVRKP
+386 LVIQVPKLTRKP
-401 MKEDEE
+401 MKEDTT

>member
-1 MYSGGSRA
+1 M
-9 TVRLKLGKLLLK
+9 
-21 EENHIQKWSQVFYKN
+21 QKWSQLFYKN

-59 KVWTMVTGIIIILVF
+59 QLWTMVTGIIIILVF

-140 FLTVNYGFINQSSLL
+140 FLTVNFGFINQNSML

-183 QLEGELESA
+183 QLEGQLESA

-228 LAKRLIRKNP
+228 LAKRLLRKNP
-238 DQAIIELNE
+238 DQAIVELNE

-259 RDMVTTMR
+259 REMVTTMR

-283 AASIQF
+283 AASIEF
-289 ILHGSPK
+289 ILKGSSK
-296 LQETSQL
+296 LQDTSQL

-325 SACTI
+325 SVCTI

-338 NVLTVQ
+338 NVLTVH
-344 DNGLGIERTRKQDR
+344 DNGIGIEGTRKQDR

-365 MKERLEFVNGCIDIK
+365 MKERLEFVNGCMDIR
-380 TGSERQ
+380 TGAQLE
-386 GTAVIIHVPKLVRKP
+386 GTAVVIHVPKLVRKP
-401 MKEDEE
+401 MKEAEE

>member
-1 MYSGGSRA
+1 M
-9 TVRLKLGKLLLK
+9 
-21 EENHIQKWSQVFYKN
+21 QKWSQLFYKN

-59 KVWTMVTGIIIILVF
+59 KLWTLVTGIVIILVF

-129 FTLYSVNLGAS
+129 ITLYSVNLGTS
-140 FLTVNYGFINQSSLL
+140 FLTINYGFINQSSLL
-155 LSQFPFVFISLMAS
+155 LSQFPFVFICLMAS
-169 ILLPISTYNKNKRE
+169 ILLPVSTYNKNKRE
-183 QLEGELESA
+183 QLEGQLENA

-228 LAKRLIRKNP
+228 LAKRLLRMNP
-238 DQAIIELNE
+238 DQAEIELND

-259 RDMVTTMR
+259 REMVTTMR

-283 AASIQF
+283 AASIEF
-289 ILHGSPK
+289 VLEGNPK
-296 LQETSQL
+296 LQDTSQL

-325 SACTI
+325 TECTI
-330 TIEETPSH
+330 RLQETPSA
-338 NVLTVQ
+338 NILTVQ
-344 DNGLGIERTRKQDR
+344 DNGVGIERTRKQDR

-365 MKERLEFVNGCIDIK
+365 MKERLEFVNGCLDVQS
-380 TGSERQ
+380 GEDME
-386 GTAVIIHVPKLVRKP
+386 GTRIAIQVPKLVRKP
-401 MKEDEE
+401 IKEEEQ

>member
-1 MYSGGSRA
+1 MQ
-9 TVRLKLGKLLLK
+9 
-21 EENHIQKWSQVFYKN
+21 NFYKK
-36 TGLNP
+36 TGLNL
-41 YVWLVFFILPFY
+41 YVWLAFFILPFY
-53 YISQYS
+53 FISQYS
-59 KVWTMVTGIIIILVF
+59 KLWTMVTGIVIILVF

-140 FLTVNYGFINQSSLL
+140 FVTINYGIINQSSLL
-155 LSQFPFVFISLMAS
+155 VSQLPFVFINLMAS
-169 ILLPISTYNKNKRE
+169 ILLPISTYNKNKTE
-183 QLEGELESA
+183 HLEGQLENA
-192 NKRLDD
+192 NRRLDD

-228 LAKRLIRKNP
+228 LAKRLLRNNP
-238 DQAIIELNE
+238 DQAEIELSD

-259 RDMVTTMR
+259 REMVTTMR

-283 AASIQF
+283 AASIESV
-289 ILHGSPK
+289 LEGNPK
-296 LQETSQL
+296 LQDTSQL

-318 VVKHSQA
+318 IVKHSQA
-325 SACTI
+325 TVCTI
-330 TIEETPSH
+330 TIEETQSD
-338 NVLTVQ
+338 NILTVQ
-344 DNGLGIERTRKQDR
+344 DNGVGMEHTRNKDR

-365 MKERLEFVNGCIDIK
+365 MKERLEFVNGCLDLRSVANGK
-380 TGSERQ
+380 
-386 GTAVIIHVPKLVRKP
+386 GTQIVIQVPKLTRKP
-401 MKEDEE
+401 MKEDAT